1 MELKANDNITILI
14 EWKNKQNNEYITKTR
29 TIANEFDNSAKTGP
43 RSLSQTIIK
52 MEIPHRELTNYV
64 GMEDDEHAYD
74 FDIVYRLIAR
84 LKSDDDVQAIFVERS
99 KSEKAG
105 FCFAYENI
113 PYNIVKCDDEGNP
126 TLIRLF
132 PYVADK

>member
-14 EWKNKQNNEYITKTR
+14 EWKNKQNNEYR

-99 KSEKAG
+99 KYEKAG